1 MRNLRLSD
9 SHAETQSLL
18 RCLADLFPAGERW
31 RLTLVF
37 IASVAVALFETIGV
51 ASILPFMAVLMDPSS
66 IDRYAVVRRLVE
78 SVGATSP
85 RDKVFVLAALVGVAL
100 IVSSAASISA
110 LWIQQKQAARTQS
123 RLTATLFDSF
133 LHQPYEFHVANDAPF
148 LQNVLYSDVSA
159 LGRLT
164 NAALQFTSRGC
175 VVLALILLLLTQSP
189 SVALT
194 ALLVIGGSYYAIY
207 RAIRGKQS
215 LMGSRVALAH
225 EQRHRAA
232 QEGLAGVKELQVLGR
247 EAQAVRRF
255 DVESTMIV
263 DVNARSTVL
272 GAAPRFLL
280 EPVAFGGILAVA
292 LYLFVNA
299 GNSAALVIP
308 TLALYAF
315 VGYRLLPAAQQ
326 MYACI
331 MEARFA
337 GPAVRKLHRVYMAIL
352 ETDVRR
358 HAATVPPSRS
368 TLKGDLLELS
378 RVAFT
383 YAGSSRVALSDI
395 TLTIEHGESIG
406 LVGRSGSGKT
416 TLADILLG
424 LCVPQQ
430 GDVFTPVGRLSNATV
445 RDWRK
450 RVGYVPQNVFLT
462 NASIRENIA
471 LGLSP
476 EEIDHDAVYEAACL
490 AQATDFIDSLPNG
503 FDTVVGERG
512 VALSGGQ
519 RQRIGIA
526 RALFVNPEL
535 LVFDE
540 ATSALDGVT
549 EAAVMNAIHSLRGTR
564 TVVII
569 AHRLQTIQA
578 CDRLLVLSE
587 GRLVFDGSVAA
598 ASRDSLHFRQL
609 STASEAMGADVERV
623 QAGSISP

>member
-1 MRNLRLSD
+1 MRNLRLS
-9 SHAETQSLL
+9 SEQAETQSLL
-18 RCLADLFPAGERW
+18 RCLADLFPHGERW
-31 RLTLVF
+31 RLTVVF

-66 IDRYAVVRRLVE
+66 IDRYAIVRRLVE

-85 RDKVFVLAALVGVAL
+85 TEKVFVLGALVGAAL
-100 IVSSAASISA
+100 FVSSAASVFA

-123 RLTATLFDSF
+123 RLTVTLFDAF
-133 LHQPYEFHVANDAPF
+133 LHQPYEFHVMNDASF
-148 LQNVLYSDVSA
+148 LQNLLYHDVSA
-159 LGRLT
+159 VGRLT
-164 NAALQFTSRGC
+164 SAALQFTSRVS
-175 VVLALILLLLTQSP
+175 VVLALIMLLLFQSP

-194 ALLVIGGSYYAIY
+194 AMLVIGGSYFVIY
-207 RAIRGKQS
+207 RMIRGKQS
-215 LMGSRVALAH
+215 SIGHRVSRAQD
-225 EQRHRAA
+225 ERHRAA

-247 EAQAVRRF
+247 EAQAVTRF
-255 DVESTMIV
+255 DTHASVIA
-263 DVNARSTVL
+263 DANAKSMVL

-280 EPVAFGGILAVA
+280 EPIAFGGILAVA
-292 LYLFVNA
+292 LYLFVES
-299 GNSAALVIP
+299 GSTAATVIP

-326 MYACI
+326 IYASI

-337 GPAVRKLHRVYMAIL
+337 EPAVRKLHLVYVAVL
-352 ETDVRR
+352 KTDVRKN
-358 HAATVPPSRS
+358 ANGIEPSRS

-378 RVAFT
+378 EVGFT
-383 YAGSSRVALSDI
+383 YANSARPALSEI

-450 RVGYVPQNVFLT
+450 LVGYVPQSVFLT
-462 NASIRENIA
+462 NASVRENIA
-471 LGLSP
+471 LGLP
-476 EEIDHDAVYEAACL
+476 LEEIDNVAVYEAARL
-490 AQATDFIDSLPNG
+490 AQATEFIESLPNG

-569 AHRLQTIQA
+569 AHRLQTIKA

-598 ASRDSLHFRQL
+598 AGRDSLHFRQL
-609 STASEAMGADVERV
+609 LTAYESSDVDSEDVKLNRV
-623 QAGSISP
+623 AS